1 MEKGIGRGASGL
13 GGGGPTISAQPP
25 PARPRPA
32 RAERQL
38 GKDCRTDGTG
48 RAQHPRRVPT
58 NPYTAPPRGNRS
70 RRAAGAESPRPWTQ
84 PRTRPKHAL
93 LLAEPPPLCSAAPA
107 LPARVPLPASGQPR
121 RSVIKPPTR
130 PAAAIPPLRPLTCPS
145 PYLLPPRPLPPS
157 LAFDS
162 PALPALTPRRPAP
175 GPPTDRQLPADP
187 PQNPSKHAPPLPR
200 PGCLPLRE
208 GLCWGRGGTGLRE
221 SKLPGASRLRSL
233 SPQHPPP
240 PERVCYG
247 VCVGIPTPALN
258 IAPTRDLDLPLSL

>member
-70 RRAAGAESPRPWTQ
+70 HRAAGAESPRPWTQ

-162 PALPALTPRRPAP
+162 PALQALTPRRPAP

-187 PQNPSKHAPPLPR
+187 PQNPSKHAPPSSPPRLSAPQGGAVLGTRRDRTQGKQTAGSVQAALTLPTAPASPR
-200 PGCLPLRE
+200 
-208 GLCWGRGGTGLRE
+208 TGL
-221 SKLPGASRLRSL
+221 LW
-233 SPQHPPP
+233 
-240 PERVCYG
+240 G
-247 VCVGIPTPALN
+247 VCVDPHAGPQHRPH
-258 IAPTRDLDLPLSL
+258 P